1 MRRLAQG
8 IMGAERTG
16 YYILGFSVFS
26 IVIAAALLR
35 VGSFQ
40 IDEIDVEEEAIFT
53 GRNGNVPVVEYG
65 TYSVFVVSDYSCDD
79 VEVSIY
85 VEDEEDEEYV
95 WEYFFRDC
103 DEYLNEKGWNYVG
116 YFSSDFE
123 GSMNVEA
130 NRQILIIDDI
140 VYFNEG
146 AGTMLLSFP
155 FCCLGVIGLI
165 IAVSILLTARSK
177 DVNIQNT
184 SVDFQNTPNVVFIEP
199 TSPPT
204 ENGQDDVD
212 EKSEWWNTGP
222 KPE

>member
-1 MRRLAQG
+1 
-8 IMGAERTG
+8 MGAERTG

-85 VEDEEDEEYV
+85 LEEGEGV

-103 DEYLNEKGWNYVG
+103 DKYLNEKGWNYVG

-123 GSMNVEA
+123 GSLNVEA
-130 NRQILIIDDI
+130 NRQILIIDDM

-146 AGTMLLSFP
+146 AGAMLLSFP

-165 IAVSILLTARSK
+165 IAVTVLITAK
-177 DVNIQNT
+177 GKVQGTIANPGI
-184 SVDFQNTPNVVFIEP
+184 VFIEP
-199 TSPPT
+199 TPPP
-204 ENGQDDVD
+204 E
-212 EKSEWWNTGP
+212 EKAKVGPEGGSEWWEKDS

>member
-1 MRRLAQG
+1 
-8 IMGAERTG
+8 MGAERTG

-85 VEDEEDEEYV
+85 LEEGEGV

-123 GSMNVEA
+123 GNMNVEA

-146 AGTMLLSFP
+146 AGTMILSFP

-165 IAVSILLTARSK
+165 ISVTILITAK
-177 DVNIQNT
+177 QKVQGTVVNPGI
-184 SVDFQNTPNVVFIEP
+184 VFIEP
-199 TSPPT
+199 SPP
-204 ENGQDDVD
+204 E
-212 EKSEWWNTGP
+212 EKSQAGAEGGSEWWE
-222 KPE
+222 KDSKQER